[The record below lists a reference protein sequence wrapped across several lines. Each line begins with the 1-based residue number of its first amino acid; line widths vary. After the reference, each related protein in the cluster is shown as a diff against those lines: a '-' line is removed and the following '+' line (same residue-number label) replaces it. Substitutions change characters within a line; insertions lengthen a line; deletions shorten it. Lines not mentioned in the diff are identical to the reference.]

1 MGEIVNLN
9 RVRKRKAREQVAA
22 KAGANRVKFG
32 RNKEKREQEEA
43 LIRRGETVLEQHRIE
58 REDQP

>member
-9 RVRKRKAREQVAA
+9 RVRKRKAREQAAA

-32 RNKEKREQEEA
+32 RNKQKREQEEA